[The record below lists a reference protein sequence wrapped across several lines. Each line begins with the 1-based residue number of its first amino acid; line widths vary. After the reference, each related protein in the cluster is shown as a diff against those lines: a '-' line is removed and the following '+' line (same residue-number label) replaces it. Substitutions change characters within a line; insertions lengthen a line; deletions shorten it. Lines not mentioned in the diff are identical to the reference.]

1 MAEKTTP
8 IPLIHTKLHR
18 PPVKRDL
25 VPRTQLLDQL
35 DELMRHPPQS
45 LHLVLIT
52 RRDPPLPLAIIRAK
66 AKMTEVRVQ
75 HLRLAALSLG
85 HREDFNR
92 VLTDLP
98 DNNRYAI
105 DIPPSASSASSCS
118 ICSNSRRINRTLRP
132 AL

>member
-1 MAEKTTP
+1 MSAPAGNGKSTLVSHWLEGCEWPYFLALDDYHHIQDTV
-8 IPLIHTKLHR
+8 IH
-18 PPVKRDL
+18 DL
-25 VPRTQLLDQL
+25 L

-52 RRDPPLPLAIIRAK
+52 RRDPPLPLAIFRAK

-105 DIPPSASSASSCS
+105 DIPPSASSASSSS
-118 ICSNSRRINRTLRP
+118 IWQQ
-132 AL
+132 